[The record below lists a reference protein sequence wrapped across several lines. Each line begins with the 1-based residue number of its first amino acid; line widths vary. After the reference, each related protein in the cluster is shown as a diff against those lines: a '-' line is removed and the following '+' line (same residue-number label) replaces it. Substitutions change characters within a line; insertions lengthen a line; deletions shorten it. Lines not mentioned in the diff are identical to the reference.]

1 MAFSADNVVD
11 AIFDEDFSLSD
22 GDESDFEG
30 GDDIHALLGEPV
42 LRRADV
48 MADPYVNEERS
59 ETSSEEEQ
67 VNITSPHD
75 SFPYVSSLDDT
86 YTEDHCIESI
96 TEGERRHSV
105 SDSEIEVRKP
115 KGFSVIG
122 VN

>member
-1 MAFSADNVVD
+1 
-11 AIFDEDFSLSD
+11 
-22 GDESDFEG
+22 
-30 GDDIHALLGEPV
+30 
-42 LRRADV
+42 

-67 VNITSPHD
+67 VSITSPHD
-75 SFPYVSSLDDT
+75 GFPHVSSLDDT

-96 TEGERRHSV
+96 IEGERQHSV

-115 KGFSVIG
+115 KDFSVIG